1 MYIHTFYVHII
12 TFLCN
17 LMCFCHFHFFLY
29 HRHCRRLYIFIVSF
43 LFPPFWRFPS
53 SSDLCFSLLVVNFHF
68 PSINRWMWVRILPA
82 RVHNVVDSW
91 INLNCHNTH
100 TYFQCQSSCY
110 GKILRNNHGRRNE
123 MTWKTLRKKVLSCCC
138 WNGEGNFTYQPT
150 RSCFLTTTSGGR

>member
-1 MYIHTFYVHII
+1 
-12 TFLCN
+12 
-17 LMCFCHFHFFLY
+17 MCFCHFHFFLC

-53 SSDLCFSLLVVNFHF
+53 STDLCFSLLVVNFHF

-91 INLNCHNTH
+91 RNLNCHNTH

-110 GKILRNNHGRRNE
+110 GKNLRNNHGRRNE
-123 MTWKTLRKKVLSCCC
+123 MTWKTLRKKFCHAAVRMKKEILHISRRRGASSWRRQVAKDKRENLKLS
-138 WNGEGNFTYQPT
+138 
-150 RSCFLTTTSGGR
+150 